1 MLNRDEELVLGID
14 GGGTKSLLAAATRHG
29 AVTALLRGPGVN
41 PFDGSEWREALG
53 EILTRASG
61 LRPVA
66 VAAGLPGYGE
76 HVDLNAKQEAAI
88 TQAFACPAQ
97 VHNDVQMAY
106 DGALG
111 DKPGT
116 LVLSGTGS
124 MAWTQ
129 HGKEIIRVGGWG
141 HGFGDEGS
149 AYWIGWRAV
158 ALLGH
163 ALDGRLDAPDFA
175 RAMLNRIGIADRQ
188 DPDKALT
195 EWFYALPHP
204 RPTIAALAQ
213 GVDAI
218 AASGDATARRIFD
231 EAADALAALVRTARR
246 RCPNAGDAWSYA
258 GGSFASPALKAA
270 TTARLG
276 APVAPALPPI
286 GGALWRAA
294 KMAGWP
300 VDAAWIARLAASLAE
315 FKPASINLHAVDER

>member
-1 MLNRDEELVLGID
+1 MLSRDEELVLGID
-14 GGGTKSLLAAATRHG
+14 GGGTKSLLAAVTRQG
-29 AVTALLRGPGVN
+29 SVTALLRGPGVN
-41 PFDGSEWREALG
+41 PFDGTDWREALG
-53 EILTRASG
+53 EILTRASS

-66 VAAGLPGYGE
+66 VAAGLPAYGE
-76 HVDLNAKQEAAI
+76 HAALNAKQEAAI
-88 TQAFACPAQ
+88 TQAFACPAK

-111 DKPGT
+111 ERPGT

-124 MAWTQ
+124 MAWAQ
-129 HGKEIIRVGGWG
+129 NGAEIVRVGGWG

-158 ALLGH
+158 TLLSH

-175 RAMLNRIGIADRQ
+175 RAMLNRIGIADRR

-213 GVDAI
+213 GIDAI
-218 AASGDATARRIFD
+218 AASGDATALRIFE
-231 EAADALAALVRTARR
+231 EAADELAAHVRTARQ
-246 RCPNAGDAWSYA
+246 RCPQAGDAWSYA

-270 TTARLG
+270 MAARLG
-276 APVAPALPPI
+276 APVVPALPPI

-294 KMAGWP
+294 KMASWP
-300 VDAAWIARLAASLAE
+300 VDAAWIARLAASLAN
-315 FKPASINLHAVDER
+315 FKPASINFHAVDER

>member
-1 MLNRDEELVLGID
+1 MINRDEELVLGID
-14 GGGTKSLLAAATRHG
+14 GGGTKSLLAAATRQG
-29 AVTALLRGPGVN
+29 TVTALLRGPGVN
-41 PFDGSEWREALG
+41 PFDGADWREALG

-61 LRPVA
+61 LHPAA

-124 MAWTQ
+124 MAWAQ
-129 HGKEIIRVGGWG
+129 NGADIVRVGGWG

-158 ALLGH
+158 TLLGH
-163 ALDGRLDAPDFA
+163 ALDGRLDAPGFVS
-175 RAMLNRIGIADRQ
+175 AMLKLIGIADRT

-204 RPTIAALAQ
+204 RRMIAALAQ
-213 GVDAI
+213 GIDAI
-218 AASGDATARRIFD
+218 AASGDATALRIFED
-231 EAADALAALVRTARR
+231 AADELAAHVRTARQ
-246 RCPNAGDAWSYA
+246 RCPQAGGVWSYA

-270 TTARLG
+270 MTARLG

-300 VDAAWIARLAASLAE
+300 IDAAWIARLAASLAD

>member
-14 GGGTKSLLAAATRHG
+14 GGGTKSLLAAATRQG

-41 PFDGSEWREALG
+41 PFDGTDWREALG

-88 TQAFACPAQ
+88 AQAFACPAA

-111 DKPGT
+111 DRPGT

-124 MAWTQ
+124 MAWAQ
-129 HGKEIIRVGGWG
+129 NGADIVRVGGWG

-158 ALLGH
+158 VLLGH
-163 ALDGRLDAPDFA
+163 ALVGRLEAPGFV
-175 RAMLNRIGIADRQ
+175 RAMLNLIGIADRR

-195 EWFYALPHP
+195 AWFYALPHP
-204 RPTIAALAQ
+204 RPMIAALAQ
-213 GVDAI
+213 GIDAI
-218 AASGDATARRIFD
+218 AASGDATTLRIFA
-231 EAADALAALVRTARR
+231 EAADELSALVRTARQ
-246 RCPNAGDAWSYA
+246 RCPQAGAIWSYA

-270 TTARLG
+270 MTARLG
-276 APVAPALPPI
+276 KPMPPALPPI

-294 KMAGWP
+294 KLDGWP
-300 VDAAWIARLAASLAE
+300 IDAAWIARLAASLAE

>member
-14 GGGTKSLLAAATRHG
+14 GGGTKSLLAAATRQG

-41 PFDGSEWREALG
+41 PFDGTDWREALG

-76 HVDLNAKQEAAI
+76 HVDLNAKQETAI
-88 TQAFACPAQ
+88 AQAFACLAV

-124 MAWTQ
+124 MAWAQ
-129 HGKEIIRVGGWG
+129 NGADIVRVGGWG

-158 ALLGH
+158 VLLGH
-163 ALDGRLDAPDFA
+163 ALDGRLEAPGFV
-175 RAMLNRIGIADRQ
+175 RAMLKLIGIADRR

-195 EWFYALPHP
+195 AWFYALPHP
-204 RPTIAALAQ
+204 RPMIAALAQ
-213 GVDAI
+213 GIDAI
-218 AASGDATARRIFD
+218 AASGNATALRIFV
-231 EAADALAALVRTARR
+231 EAADELSALVRTARQ
-246 RCPNAGDAWSYA
+246 RCPQAGAIWSHA

-270 TTARLG
+270 MIARLG
-276 APVAPALPPI
+276 KPMPPALPPI

-300 VDAAWIARLAASLAE
+300 VDAAWIARLAASLAN

>member
-1 MLNRDEELVLGID
+1 MLNRDEEVVLGID
-14 GGGTKSLLAAATRHG
+14 GGGTKSLLAAATRQG

-41 PFDGSEWREALG
+41 PFDGTDWREALG
-53 EILTRASG
+53 EILARASG

-76 HVDLNAKQEAAI
+76 HAALNAKQEAAI
-88 TQAFACPAQ
+88 AQAFACPAR

-111 DKPGT
+111 DRPGT

-129 HGKEIIRVGGWG
+129 DGAQIVRVGGWG

-149 AYWIGWRAV
+149 AYWIGHRAV
-158 ALLGH
+158 TLLGH
-163 ALDGRLDAPDFA
+163 ALDGRLDAPDFV
-175 RAMLNRIGIADRQ
+175 RAMLKLIGIADRR

-204 RPTIAALAQ
+204 RRMIAALAQ
-213 GVDAI
+213 GIDAI

-231 EAADALAALVRTARR
+231 EAADELAALVRTARK
-246 RCPNAGDAWSYA
+246 RCPQAGDVWSYA
-258 GGSFASPALKAA
+258 GGSFASLALRTAMA
-270 TTARLG
+270 ARLG
-276 APVAPALPPI
+276 PPLTPALPPI
-286 GGALWRAA
+286 GGAVWRAA

-300 VDAAWIARLAASLAE
+300 IGAAWIANLASSLAA

>member
-14 GGGTKSLLAAATRHG
+14 GGGTKSLLAAATRQG

-41 PFDGSEWREALG
+41 PFDGTDWREALG

-76 HVDLNAKQEAAI
+76 HAALNAKQEAAI
-88 TQAFACPAQ
+88 AQAFACPAV

-111 DKPGT
+111 DRPGT
-116 LVLSGTGS
+116 LALSGTGS

-129 HGKEIIRVGGWG
+129 SGNEIVRVGGWG

-158 ALLGH
+158 TLLGH
-163 ALDGRLDAPDFA
+163 ALDGRLQAPEFA
-175 RAMLNRIGIADRQ
+175 RAMLKLIGIADRR

-213 GVDAI
+213 GIDAL
-218 AASGDATARRIFD
+218 AASGDATSSRIF
-231 EAADALAALVRTARR
+231 AAAAGELAALVHTARK
-246 RCPNAGDAWSYA
+246 RCPQAGDVWSYA
-258 GGSFASPALKAA
+258 GGSFASATLKAA
-270 TTARLG
+270 MTARLG

-294 KMAGWP
+294 KTAGWP
-300 VDAAWIARLAASLAE
+300 VDAAWIARLAASLAA